1 MKETKKVVC
10 IQCHS
15 ACRVAAEIEDG
26 RLIRVGPDMEF
37 PKAELFE
44 SIVRGCPRANAI
56 TDYFYHK
63 DRLNYPLKRIG
74 AKGENKW
81 AQISW
86 EQAMDEIAEK
96 VSVIVNKY
104 GPEAIASTT
113 GTGRTTDE
121 FRTRFFNLLGSP
133 NIVGMAEICYG
144 EYLSLMYAMF
154 GWKLFPVVQKETQ
167 CTLMWGGGGPRY
179 WNALWK
185 NIVKAHRQGMKLIVI
200 DPRGIDATRHA
211 DLWLRIRP
219 GTDCALAMGMIRH
232 IIKENLY
239 DREFVEKWCY
249 GFEDVRERVEPFTLE
264 KTSAITTIPADKI
277 RQAAE
282 IYAKSKP
289 AALTHGIGIEHIQ
302 NSMETLQAVFI
313 LRAITGN
320 IDVKGGDLFT
330 TAYPD
335 VIHEQEIELIDKLPP
350 EQRKKQLGYDRF
362 KLLTQDGF
370 RLTQE
375 HVAKVWGD
383 VYLNR
388 SSQFQSF
395 AHGPSMYRAIVTNKP
410 YPVRAILGV
419 SSNPMITQAN
429 SRLVY
434 EALKSLDLYTVV
446 DFFMTPSAQMA
457 DYVLPGTTYLE
468 RPWIWAYAM
477 IVGSERAMPAV
488 VPGKYE
494 RWSDYKFFKGLG
506 DRLGQKEYWPWEDLE
521 EVYDYRL
528 QPSGMTFKE
537 FMAKGGFAAGKGGYK
552 RYEKT
557 GFGTATGKVEL
568 RATVLEKMGCDPLPA
583 FREPPESPVSTPELA
598 KEYPLV
604 LTTGGRFLPY
614 YNSEH
619 RQIARHRKRVP
630 WPLLEIHPDTA
641 KSLGIENGQWAWIE
655 SPRGRCRHVASY
667 DENIDPGVV
676 HGQHG
681 WWFPED
687 PPEEPS
693 LYGAWKANINVLI
706 DDDPDICNPINGGW
720 PLRALLC
727 KVYPCK
733 PEEVTEG
740 KEPDLK

>member
-1 MKETKKVVC
+1 MKEIKKVVC

-26 RLIRVGPDMEF
+26 RLVGVGPDMDF
-37 PKAELFE
+37 PKAELFG
-44 SIVRGCPRANAI
+44 SIVKGCPRANAI

-63 DRLNYPLKRIG
+63 DRLNYPLKRVG

-96 VSVIVNKY
+96 VRTIADKY

-133 NIVGMAEICYG
+133 NIVGMAEVCYG
-144 EYLSLMYAMF
+144 EYLALMYAMF

-167 CTLMWGGGGPRY
+167 CAMMWGGGGPRY

-185 NIVKAHRQGMKLIVI
+185 NMVKAHRQGMKLIVI

-211 DLWLRIRP
+211 DLWLRVRP

-232 IIKENLY
+232 IIKEGLY
-239 DREFVEKWCY
+239 DREFVEKWCH
-249 GFEDVRERVEPFTLE
+249 GFEEVAERVEPFTLE
-264 KTSAITTIPADKI
+264 KTAAITTIPADKI
-277 RQAAE
+277 REATE

-302 NSMETLQAVFI
+302 NAMETLHAVFI

-335 VIHEQEIELIDKLPP
+335 IIHEQEIELVDKLPP

-362 KLLTQDGF
+362 KLITQDGF

-375 HVAKVWGD
+375 HVAKVWGK

-395 AHGPSMYRAIVTNKP
+395 AHGPSMYRAVVTGKP

-419 SSNPMITQAN
+419 SSNPMVTQAN

-494 RWSDYKFFKGLG
+494 RWSDYKFFKALG
-506 DRLGQKEYWPWEDLE
+506 ERLGQKEYWPWEDLE

-528 QPSGMTFKE
+528 QPSGLTFKE
-537 FMAKGGFAAGKGGYK
+537 FMAKGGFAAGKGGFK
-552 RYEKT
+552 RYEQT

-568 RATVLEKMGCDPLPA
+568 KSTILEKMGYDPLPV

-598 KEYPLV
+598 KEYPLI

-619 RQIARHRKRVP
+619 RQIPRHRRRVP
-630 WPLLEIHPDTA
+630 WPLLEIHPETA

-693 LYGAWKANINVLI
+693 LYGVWKGNINLLT
-706 DDDPDICNPINGGW
+706 DDEPDNCNPINGGW
-720 PLRALLC
+720 ILRGMLC

-740 KEPDLK
+740 AEPDLK